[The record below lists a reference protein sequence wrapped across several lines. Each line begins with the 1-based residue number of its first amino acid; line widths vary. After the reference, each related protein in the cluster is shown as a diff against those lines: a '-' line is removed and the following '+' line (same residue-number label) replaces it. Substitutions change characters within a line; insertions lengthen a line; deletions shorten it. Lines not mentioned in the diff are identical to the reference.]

1 MVFISSLV
9 SWKPK
14 VLEMYQVQRLC
25 SIKKAA
31 WSSRKGLG
39 CVWGGGG
46 GAGAQRVFRAAPG
59 LPPTTTHAHSVS
71 ARCPG
76 VRVPGSRT
84 GLGCSHRTPEFRGSG
99 GECSSQRPPS
109 ASLPSRQV
117 GGGVFAVSPL
127 RGGHPVVSYS
137 SPPPPTPTPEAW
149 LGRRWHE
156 AGAGPRGRWDTSEP
170 PLLAGYSSLVSQAP
184 RLVHRG
190 PAGVFCRQANANGP
204 DRLLEINGQKV
215 A

>member
-1 MVFISSLV
+1 MF
-9 SWKPK
+9 
-14 VLEMYQVQRLC
+14 
-25 SIKKAA
+25 
-31 WSSRKGLG
+31 
-39 CVWGGGG
+39 GGV
-46 GAGAQRVFRAAPG
+46 GAGRGPSLSSELCPR
-59 LPPTTTHAHSVS
+59 PPTHHRACALPSLP
-71 ARCPG
+71 AAPG

-84 GLGCSHRTPEFRGSG
+84 RLGCSHATPEFRGSG
-99 GECSSQRPPS
+99 GQCSSQRPPS

-117 GGGVFAVSPL
+117 GGGVFSMSPL
-127 RGGHPVVSYS
+127 RGGHPHDVLQLC
-137 SPPPPTPTPEAW
+137 PPTPEAW
-149 LGRRWHE
+149 LGHRWHE

-184 RLVHRG
+184 LLVHWG